1 MDEHTKLRVFEPL
14 DTNSLSI
21 ISSASSTNLSGLKSN
36 GNSFMGLNQARGP
49 TTPTLPHNDENCN
62 GMLQWKLE
70 KKDFLFNSNSTPSKK
85 RHGNSFPERTEL
97 LQVKKRRSQLIGA
110 KKNKLQ
116 QLKLNHTTSKL
127 DLLEVDKITTLP
139 LIPPPQSRHNLSN
152 SYTEGHRSLLNHYEP
167 DNDTVQP
174 VICSTGTL
182 AKELR
187 IHNKEGKRHIS
198 YSSMVPLMSNT
209 NSLAEQEHE
218 DNNNNQDEDEDED
231 DQPIVMIEDYI
242 PYNERQSGTKKR
254 VSMSDLRTK
263 MDKRRDSHIPL
274 KLKKSIREI
283 NGLTTVNENGNST
296 DVKTMVNNLLNP
308 IDHYNKM
315 NVTEYGDK
323 YLTELGVS
331 SSVPVKKCV
340 ICERPLYE
348 VMNIL
353 AYHQEPFK
361 EIVCE
366 NCTYAYE
373 RASKLFE
380 TCEFET
386 SGESN
391 NNSSFMSDL
400 ETSLDAT
407 NVIVTTTRATS
418 NNTRD
423 SKFSKELIELL
434 KLQAQQP
441 CLDEISMDNHKPN
454 LAWFLEARDKLQNE
468 WQTNGLIPFFM
479 RRLEK

>member
-1 MDEHTKLRVFEPL
+1 MDEHTRLRVFEPL

-21 ISSASSTNLSGLKSN
+21 ISSVSSTNLSGIKSN
-36 GNSFMGLNQARGP
+36 GNSFMGQNSGRGP
-49 TTPTLPHNDENCN
+49 TTPTLPRNDENYN

-70 KKDFLFNSNSTPSKK
+70 KKDFVFNSNSTPSKK
-85 RHGNSFPERTEL
+85 RHGNSFPERNEL

-116 QLKLNHTTSKL
+116 QLKFNHTTSKL

-139 LIPPPQSRHNLSN
+139 LLPPPQSQHNLSAPYN
-152 SYTEGHRSLLNHYEP
+152 ESHRSLINHYEP
-167 DNDTVQP
+167 EDDNIQP
-174 VICSTGTL
+174 VAISTGTL

-187 IHNKEGKRHIS
+187 VHNKEGKRHIS
-198 YSSMVPLMSNT
+198 YSVMTPLMSNT
-209 NSLAEQEHE
+209 DTFQNRSE
-218 DNNNNQDEDEDED
+218 DQDNEED
-231 DQPIVMIEDYI
+231 DYQPIVMIEDYI
-242 PYNERQSGTKKR
+242 PYNERHFGTKKR
-254 VSMSDLRTK
+254 VSMSDLRMK
-263 MDKRRDSHIPL
+263 MDKRTDSHIPL
-274 KLKKSIREI
+274 KLKTSGREI
-283 NGLTTVNENGNST
+283 NGLSTLTESNSNANM
-296 DVKTMVNNLLNP
+296 KNMVNNLLNP
-308 IDHYNKM
+308 SDHYNDT
-315 NVTEYGDK
+315 NATEYGDK
-323 YLTELGVS
+323 YLTELGIS
-331 SSVPVKKCV
+331 SSIAIKKCV

-353 AYHQEPFK
+353 SYHQEPFK

-380 TCEFET
+380 NCEFET

-407 NVIVTTTRATS
+407 NIIVSTSNSTTR
-418 NNTRD
+418 N

-434 KLQAQQP
+434 KLQAQQSCSKQGP
-441 CLDEISMDNHKPN
+441 IDNPKPS
-454 LAWFLEARDKLQNE
+454 LTWFLEARDKLQNE

>member
-1 MDEHTKLRVFEPL
+1 MDEHTRLRVFEPL

-21 ISSASSTNLSGLKSN
+21 ISSVSSTNLSGIKSN
-36 GNSFMGLNQARGP
+36 GNSFMGQNSGRAP
-49 TTPTLPHNDENCN
+49 TTPTLPRNDENYN

-70 KKDFLFNSNSTPSKK
+70 KKDFVFNSNSTPSKK
-85 RHGNSFPERTEL
+85 RHGNSFPERNEL

-139 LIPPPQSRHNLSN
+139 LIPPPQSQHNLSR
-152 SYTEGHRSLLNHYEP
+152 SYTEGHRSLINHYEP
-167 DNDTVQP
+167 EVDNVQH
-174 VICSTGTL
+174 VVSSTGTL

-187 IHNKEGKRHIS
+187 VHNKEGERHIS
-198 YSSMVPLMSNT
+198 YSSMMPLMSNT
-209 NSLAEQEHE
+209 NTFGKQSEYQE
-218 DNNNNQDEDEDED
+218 EDEDED
-231 DQPIVMIEDYI
+231 GQPIVMIEDYI
-242 PYNERQSGTKKR
+242 PYNERQFGTKKR
-254 VSMSDLRTK
+254 VSMSDLRRK
-263 MDKRRDSHIPL
+263 MDRRSDSHLPL
-274 KLKKSIREI
+274 KLKKSKREVG
-283 NGLTTVNENGNST
+283 GLPTLDERNSST
-296 DVKTMVNNLLNP
+296 DMKNMVNNLLNP
-308 IDHYNKM
+308 IDHYNDA

-323 YLTELGVS
+323 YLTELGIS
-331 SSVPVKKCV
+331 SSIPVKKCV

-353 AYHQEPFK
+353 SYHQEPFK

-366 NCTYAYE
+366 NCTYTYE

-380 TCEFET
+380 NCEFET

-407 NVIVTTTRATS
+407 NVIVTATS
-418 NNTRD
+418 ATTTTTRD

-441 CLDEISMDNHKPN
+441 CSNQIPIDNPKPS